1 MLIDIGNLTVIIRGA
16 GDVAS
21 GIGYRLYKSGFKVI
35 FLEKENPQVV
45 RRKVSFAEAVYNGE
59 CMVEGIKGKHTTRVQ
74 SALDLLEEGI
84 LPVLVDPKGELIKEI
99 IPNVLVDATIAKKNI
114 GTNRSMADLVIGVGP
129 GFVAGSDV
137 DVIVESNRGH
147 NLGRVLYEGKA
158 EENTG
163 IPGMINGY
171 SKERVLRSNHDGHIN
186 VLKDIGSIVNSG
198 DVLATID
205 GHKVNSK
212 IDGVVRGMIRNG
224 FKVKKGMKI
233 GDVDPRGDIN
243 NCYTISDKALAIGGG
258 VLEAIL
264 SYLNRRL
271 KDGFV

>member
-1 MLIDIGNLTVIIRGA
+1 MLIDIGNLTVLIRGA

-21 GIGYRLYKSGFKVI
+21 GIGYRLYKCGFKVI
-35 FLEKENPQVV
+35 FLEKGYPQVV
-45 RRKVSFAEAVYNGE
+45 RRKVSFAETVYDGE
-59 CMVEGIKGKHTTRVQ
+59 CMVEGIKGKHTASVQ
-74 SALDLLEEGI
+74 SAFNLLEKGI
-84 LPVLVDPKGELIKEI
+84 IPVLIDPKGELIKEI
-99 IPNVLVDATIAKKNI
+99 NPDILVDATIAKKNI

-129 GFVAGSDV
+129 GFIANKDV

-147 NLGRVLYEGKA
+147 NLGRVLYEGMA

-171 SKERVLRSNHDGHIN
+171 SQERVLRSNYDGYIH
-186 VLKDIGSIVNSG
+186 VLKDIGSKVNSG

-205 GHKVNSK
+205 DHEVKSK

-224 FKVKKGMKI
+224 YEVKKGMKI

-264 SYLNRRL
+264 FYLNRRL

>member
-1 MLIDIGNLTVIIRGA
+1 MLTDIGNSTVLIRGA

-21 GIGYRLYKSGFKVI
+21 GIGYRLYKCGFKVI
-35 FLEKENPQVV
+35 FLEKDNPQVV
-45 RRKVSFAEAVYNGE
+45 RRKVSFAEAVYDEE
-59 CMVEGIKGKHTTRVQ
+59 CMVEDIKGKHATNVQ
-74 SALDLLEEGI
+74 SAFNLLEEGV
-84 LPVLVDPKGELIKEI
+84 LPVLIDPKGELIKEI
-99 IPNVLVDATIAKKNI
+99 NPDILVDATIAKKNI

-129 GFVAGSDV
+129 GFAAKKDV

-147 NLGRVLYEGKA
+147 NLGRVLYEGMA

-171 SKERVLRSNHDGHIN
+171 SQERVLRSNHDGCIH
-186 VLKDIGSIVNSG
+186 VLKNIGSMVSSG

-205 GHKVNSK
+205 GHEVKSK
-212 IDGVVRGMIRNG
+212 IDGIVRGMIRNG
-224 FKVKKGMKI
+224 YEVKKGMKI

-264 SYLNRRL
+264 FYLNRRL